1 MFPDLRRWDIN
12 KTLLNSLIQPLNM
25 ICFANENET
34 EKAINRKLKKT
45 NL

>member
-1 MFPDLRRWDIN
+1 MFPDLRRWDTN

-25 ICFANENET
+25 ICFAHENET

-45 NL
+45 HL